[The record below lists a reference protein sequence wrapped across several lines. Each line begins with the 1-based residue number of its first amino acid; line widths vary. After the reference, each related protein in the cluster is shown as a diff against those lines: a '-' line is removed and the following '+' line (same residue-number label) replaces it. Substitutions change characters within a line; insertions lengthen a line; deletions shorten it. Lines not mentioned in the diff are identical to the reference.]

1 MLVCGTMK
9 SLFDFGDLD
18 LIFKVHQHSELS
30 NFEKKIGFLHV
41 IYLIELRHSS

>member
-30 NFEKKIGFLHV
+30 NFDKIRV
-41 IYLIELRHSS
+41 SACYLFNRTRHSS